1 MECSEYKNCSWTIG
15 VFLTTAEVLMA
26 SVKFYNPKAFT
37 SAAKR
42 VREKRQRDFEKTLK
56 MAVEY
61 IFSHTPVWS
70 GNTLSNYRFSSIR
83 ASHEYT
89 PHGVKKNFGEI
100 NRAEAEKKAWS
111 NFNRAKKDPDR
122 PFFISNNTVYK
133 EWRTGSFLALLKLL
147 QAFFSA
153 SALLI
158 SPKFFLTP

>member
-1 MECSEYKNCSWTIG
+1 
-15 VFLTTAEVLMA
+15 MA
-26 SVKFYNPKAFT
+26 SVKFYNPKAFK

-70 GNTLSNYRFSSIR
+70 GNTLANYRFSSIR

-89 PHGVKKNFGEI
+89 PHGVKKNFGEV
-100 NRAEAEKKAWS
+100 NRAEAEKQAWS

-133 EWRTGSFLALLKLL
+133 EWRTGKTYTFSDFEKGKVSKSVPPTGIFYGAQQYVSARLAALK
-147 QAFFSA
+147 
-153 SALLI
+153 
-158 SPKFFLTP
+158 